1 MRKLLIVLTGVALF
15 LAATNPAP
23 CEFRAQVA
31 ESIREAS
38 DRTSLSG
45 RLKQELQ
52 ATLLGEA
59 VRLGTRRTDYLLF
72 SVYTLD
78 PTEALQELEQSSAS
92 EQDVPP
98 RLAKAQADALR
109 SQQEE
114 LREELS
120 VYEALPERSALELGS
135 FRELPLALVLA
146 RIAEG
151 LTQKEL
157 AERLGLRE
165 QQIQRY
171 ESTEYRS
178 ASWTRIQEVIE
189 ALGADV
195 EGEVRLPTGASEKRH
210 RPDE

>member
-31 ESIREAS
+31 ESIRGAS

-78 PTEALQELEQSSAS
+78 PTEALPEA
-92 EQDVPP
+92 V
-98 RLAKAQADALR
+98 AF
-109 SQQEE
+109 EE
-114 LREELS
+114 
-120 VYEALPERSALELGS
+120 
-135 FRELPLALVLA
+135 
-146 RIAEG
+146 
-151 LTQKEL
+151 
-157 AERLGLRE
+157 
-165 QQIQRY
+165 
-171 ESTEYRS
+171 
-178 ASWTRIQEVIE
+178 ASWQYVGVGGFFI
-189 ALGADV
+189 ALDK
-195 EGEVRLPTGASEKRH
+195 PTFQLSSPSNDAPGLW
-210 RPDE
+210 